1 MASDSIQ
8 SQVKRLAHNGIAL
21 AAGGIVAQLAFTLL
35 EILIARKLG
44 ADAYGVFVTAYAWTV
59 LGAYLME
66 IGTPYWT
73 IQEGSRS
80 HDRLP
85 ELLGSGLTISLS
97 MFAVLYILLVIVATT
112 LVSNPIISF
121 MLILLPYG
129 LILTLQNHLSAVYA
143 SYQTMHVSA
152 FYMGIAPVAILVAYF
167 FYSWQELTLPDVGF
181 AFVVGSGIV
190 TGAWFASTLR
200 RVRPHVRPGSI
211 KTALRGSYPYG
222 LSGILFQVFFKADV
236 VLISM
241 LAGVHEAGIYAAAFK
256 LVDLVGKVS
265 VLAGR
270 VFSPT
275 IFKSSHES
283 EKSFQM
289 FTGMMLRVMAL
300 AGLLAG
306 VVSFVLAEE
315 LILLM
320 FGENYAESVPVLRI
334 LGGVMATMSM
344 LFALQPLLSSID
356 LHFERV
362 TGMVVAVVVHIGGCA
377 LLIPKYGATGAAIST
392 LFSGGLIIVLYA
404 YFASRK
410 RKFRFVQW
418 LALPSFLAATVA
430 AATVL
435 ADMSPYLGSV
445 VAVAIFLASLLLT
458 RFVHL
463 DEIRFILQSVAGKA

>member
-1 MASDSIQ
+1 
-8 SQVKRLAHNGIAL
+8 
-21 AAGGIVAQLAFTLL
+21 
-35 EILIARKLG
+35 
-44 ADAYGVFVTAYAWTV
+44 
-59 LGAYLME
+59 
-66 IGTPYWT
+66 
-73 IQEGSRS
+73 
-80 HDRLP
+80 
-85 ELLGSGLTISLS
+85 
-97 MFAVLYILLVIVATT
+97 
-112 LVSNPIISF
+112 
-121 MLILLPYG
+121 
-129 LILTLQNHLSAVYA
+129 A

-300 AGLLAG
+300 AWLVAG
-306 VVSFVLAEE
+306 VV
-315 LILLM
+315 
-320 FGENYAESVPVLRI
+320 
-334 LGGVMATMSM
+334 
-344 LFALQPLLSSID
+344 
-356 LHFERV
+356 
-362 TGMVVAVVVHIGGCA
+362 C
-377 LLIPKYGATGAAIST
+377 
-392 LFSGGLIIVLYA
+392 
-404 YFASRK
+404 
-410 RKFRFVQW
+410 
-418 LALPSFLAATVA
+418 
-430 AATVL
+430 
-435 ADMSPYLGSV
+435 
-445 VAVAIFLASLLLT
+445 
-458 RFVHL
+458 L
-463 DEIRFILQSVAGKA
+463 D